1 MLFERYKCLKVHLK
15 LIKKF
20 PKFLSSVY
28 RAFGTFGLFLGQ
40 YPIDD
45 ISFIN
50 FLTGLVTSKLISWVF
65 PSGHP
70 GNLMFAIWG
79 NH

>member
-1 MLFERYKCLKVHLK
+1 MPKYPSK
-15 LIKKF
+15 LVQNF
-20 PKFLSSVY
+20 PNFLPSLY
-28 RAFGTFGLFLGQ
+28 RAFKNFGSFLGQ

-65 PSGHP
+65 PSGPP
-70 GNLMFAIWG
+70 GNLMFSVWG

>member
-1 MLFERYKCLKVHLK
+1 M
-15 LIKKF
+15 
-20 PKFLSSVY
+20 
-28 RAFGTFGLFLGQ
+28 GQ

-50 FLTGLVTSKLISWVF
+50 FLTELVISKLISWCF

-70 GNLMFAIWG
+70 GNLMLVIWG